1 MLPFFTFRFIIVV
14 VKAWIQRDDF
24 DDSSSD
30 DPGVEDLQQ
39 RHSKKMLQG
48 KLTSFGFLKKKNNSP
63 KIAPKHQNKLKPN
76 DVTLNFETSEMAN
89 DKSFEGSTGK
99 SLNMPSWQESAIQAS
114 DGEISRYRS
123 SSPVLSPTAIS
134 AIGKFKKASA
144 IKPRFN
150 FEKFLAYLESMR
162 GEVGFEIAGFMIT
175 WDKVSTTLFFMLS
188 IVAAFLQN
196 SIFGSKHRTLAS

>member
-1 MLPFFTFRFIIVV
+1 MLH
-14 VKAWIQRDDF
+14 A
-24 DDSSSD
+24 
-30 DPGVEDLQQ
+30 
-39 RHSKKMLQG
+39 
-48 KLTSFGFLKKKNNSP
+48 KLKSLGFLKKKNNSP

-76 DVTLNFETSEMAN
+76 DMSLNFETSEIAG
-89 DKSFEGSTGK
+89 DKPFDRSSGK
-99 SLNMPSWQESAIQAS
+99 SLNMSLVQEAAIQAS
-114 DGEISRYRS
+114 GDEISRPRS
-123 SSPVLSPTAIS
+123 SSPVLSPTAIC

-196 SIFGSKHRTLAS
+196 SIFGSKHSTLVS

>member
-1 MLPFFTFRFIIVV
+1 MLVFFAFRFIIVV
-14 VKAWIQRDDF
+14 VKAWIQRDDL

-30 DPGVEDLQQ
+30 DSGVEDLQQ
-39 RHSKKMLQG
+39 SHSKKTPHTKFTRL
-48 KLTSFGFLKKKNNSP
+48 GFLKKKNNSP
-63 KIAPKHQNKLKPN
+63 KIAPKHQNKLKPS
-76 DVTLNFETSEMAN
+76 DMSLNFETSEIA
-89 DKSFEGSTGK
+89 DDQPFGSSTRK
-99 SLNMPSWQESAIQAS
+99 SLNMPLWQETVIQAS
-114 DGEISRYRS
+114 GDEISRSRS
-123 SSPVLSPTAIS
+123 SSPVLSPTTTS

-162 GEVGFEIAGFMIT
+162 REVGFEIAGFMIT

-196 SIFGSKHRTLAS
+196 SIFGSKHSTLVS